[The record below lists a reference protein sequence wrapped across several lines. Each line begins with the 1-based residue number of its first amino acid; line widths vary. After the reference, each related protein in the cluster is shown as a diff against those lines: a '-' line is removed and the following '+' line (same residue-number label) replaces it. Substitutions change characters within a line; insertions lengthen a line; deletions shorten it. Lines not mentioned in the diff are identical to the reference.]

1 MLHLSLVSMG
11 MVLSPI
17 LIPSTSYPPCSP
29 PNPEH
34 EALSC
39 PLTFFQH
46 AHFETLHEA
55 AGLAGFA
62 SALCDLTFIRG
73 WAAVLYVTY
82 SREFEGKRPSEW
94 WVRDVEASHIPNP
107 KDMSPQK
114 HVTRHVTSVRKLD
127 MLL

>member
-1 MLHLSLVSMG
+1 MKRESQLANQITEGIIWKQLLIFFF
-11 MVLSPI
+11 PI
-17 LIPSTSYPPCSP
+17 VFG
-29 PNPEH
+29 
-34 EALSC
+34 
-39 PLTFFQH
+39 TFFQH

-94 WVRDVEASHIPNP
+94 
-107 KDMSPQK
+107 
-114 HVTRHVTSVRKLD
+114 
-127 MLL
+127 